1 MVTFFLKPD
10 FETGNL
16 KFKPGNLNFRF
27 MNKNLALSDAQYAY
41 LTRMRS
47 RAGDPILAEL
57 RRETEGIGE
66 MSVMIATEEQGDFFT
81 LLVAALRAESALEV
95 GTFTGFSSL
104 CIARG
109 LPPHGRLLCC
119 DISVEWTDIARRYW
133 KKAGVDDRIELRLGP
148 AADTL
153 AALDPNRTFDFAFI
167 DADKTGY
174 DAYYE
179 LVLPRMR
186 PGGVM
191 IFDNMLAHGHVV
203 DPKNDR
209 DRAIDALNCKL
220 AADPRVESVLL
231 PVADGLNI
239 CRKR

>member
-1 MVTFFLKPD
+1 
-10 FETGNL
+10 
-16 KFKPGNLNFRF
+16 

-41 LTRMRS
+41 LAQMRS
-47 RAGDPILAEL
+47 RRDDPLLAEL

-66 MSVMIATEEQGDFFT
+66 MSVMIATAEQGDFFT

-119 DISVEWTDIARRYW
+119 DISAEWTAIARRYW
-133 KKAGVDDRIELRLGP
+133 QKAGVSDRIELRLGP

-153 AALDPNRTFDFAFI
+153 AALEAGRTFDFVFI

-179 LVLPRMR
+179 LVLPRVR
-186 PGGVM
+186 PGGVI
-191 IFDNMLAHGHVV
+191 IFDNMLAHGRVV
-203 DPKNDR
+203 NPESDR
-209 DRAIDALNCKL
+209 DRAIDALNRKL

-231 PVADGLNI
+231 PIADGLNF
-239 CRKR
+239 CRKK